1 MCGAFNLKYGMWTLN
16 LCAVLKL
23 IMIKIPDITAIG
35 DVSKLPDWYLCTSP
49 GLSMGFL
56 PTIPTPLM

>member
-35 DVSKLPDWYLCTSP
+35 DVSKLPDWYL
-49 GLSMGFL
+49 
-56 PTIPTPLM
+56 